1 MAATIEPESLR
12 VPCPVCRQSIH
23 PIAGRC
29 RHCRSELG
37 RHRAAAQAEQ
47 AAGVPTVAPRRA
59 RLGVVAALAI
69 TVVIAIAVPL
79 LGV

>member
-1 MAATIEPESLR
+1 MAATIEPSPLR

-37 RHRAAAQAEQ
+37 RHRAAAQA
-47 AAGVPTVAPRRA
+47 AVAGTIPVSRPRA
-59 RLGVVAALAI
+59 RVGVLAALAV